1 MLIDRITL
9 FNYRLYQGMNTIN
22 FDFGDNKN
30 IFIISGENGF
40 GKTTFLHSLLWCLY
54 GRLATDIEDSL
65 RKEVQNGGYTNLLKT
80 NLNNE
85 QAAKLASVPSATISQ
100 IKKRGYS
107 AGTEEIKLYSQYFVE
122 IVFSGIAIPSIPCN
136 SLSIKRGYDAI
147 IEKEFVEILID
158 GKPNELATV
167 IGPEIFINDFI
178 LNKDVARFFFF
189 DSEQIVALAETRTS
203 AERKKLCSAYNE
215 VLGVSKYEDLKN
227 NLDSVRVRF
236 RRRSSDVAAHSK
248 IASLTQ
254 IQENIESELSSA
266 QRRID
271 MIDTEISSLKSE
283 DEELQ
288 MQLVREG
295 NSATVDEIK
304 RLKSIIDT
312 ALRKSSEYKQLLK
325 TYLDYAPLAIFGR
338 LLKETKARIDH
349 DFAIASLNATSDS
362 KNALISDITSELF
375 LMLHKLNLDEI
386 VRMNVQDKMQ
396 EVLEHYRVK
405 SSADVTLFDIT
416 DSDYKEFES
425 VISYIMST
433 YRAEFERLA
442 DDYKKNKQILERNSR
457 RLSNIES
464 KERDSLIQS
473 IREKKNMIEERSEA
487 LNIELRELLGYIGTK
502 NQELATNKKQLSRLL
517 KNVDLDD
524 LDSKKDALAEDLS
537 SELTSFL
544 ALLKEEKKFSLERRI
559 KTILN
564 SLMHKD
570 DFIRKVE
577 VCINTD
583 EMDINLYGADGNLIN
598 KDVLSKGEQQLYAT
612 SILKALVDESGIQ
625 FPVFIDSPLQK
636 FDKTHASKIISEFY
650 PSISKQV
657 VIFPLLYKEI
667 TSAELDLMKPYVN
680 SAYIIANEVSHSYF
694 ETVDIN
700 NLMNTAYVQSD

>member
-9 FNYRLYQGMNTIN
+9 FNYRLYQGFNTIN
-22 FDFGDNKN
+22 FDFDDKRN

-65 RKEVQNGGYTNLLKT
+65 RKEVQNGGYAALLKT
-80 NLNNE
+80 NLNNA
-85 QAAKLASVPSATISQ
+85 QAAKLASVPHDTINH

-107 AGTEEIKLYSQYFVE
+107 SDFETIKQFSQYFVE
-122 IVFSGIAIPSIPCN
+122 IAFSEITIPSIPCN
-136 SLSIKRGYDAI
+136 SLTIKRGYDAI
-147 IEKEFVEILID
+147 LEKEFVEIFID

-178 LNKDVARFFFF
+178 LNKDMARFFFF

-203 AERKKLCSAYNE
+203 IERKKLCSAYNE

-227 NLDSVRVRF
+227 NLESVRVRF
-236 RRRSSDVAAHSK
+236 RRRSSDVTAQNK
-248 IASLTQ
+248 IASLTETQ
-254 IQENIESELSSA
+254 KNIESEISSA
-266 QRRID
+266 QNRVD
-271 MIDTEISSLKSE
+271 VIDTEISSLKLE

-288 MQLVREG
+288 LQLVREG
-295 NSATVDEIK
+295 NSATIEEIK
-304 RLKSIIDT
+304 RLRAIIDT
-312 ALRKSSEYKQLLK
+312 AQRKSSEYKQLLK
-325 TYLDYAPLAIFGR
+325 TYLDYAPLAICGR
-338 LLKETKARIDH
+338 LLVETKARIEH
-349 DFAIASLNATSDS
+349 DFSIASLNATSAS
-362 KNALISDITSELF
+362 KNALLSDITADLC
-375 LMLHKLNLDEI
+375 LMLHNLELEDTVKTKVE
-386 VRMNVQDKMQ
+386 DKIQ
-396 EVLEHYRVK
+396 GVLEHYRVK
-405 SSADVTLFDIT
+405 SSADATLFDIS

-425 VISYIMST
+425 VINYIMST

-457 RLSNIES
+457 RLANIES

-473 IREKKNMIEERSEA
+473 IRAKKNLIEERTEA
-487 LNIELRELLGYIGTK
+487 LNVELRELLGFIGTK
-502 NQELATNKKQLSRLL
+502 NQELATTKKQLSRLL

-524 LDSKKDALAEDLS
+524 LDSKKDALANELS
-537 SELTSFL
+537 TELSSFL
-544 ALLKEEKKFSLERRI
+544 AMLKLEKKFSLERRI
-559 KTILN
+559 KAILN

-570 DFIRKVE
+570 DFICKVE

-583 EMDINLYGADGNLIN
+583 EMDINLFGSDGNLIN

-667 TSAELDLMKPYVN
+667 TSAELELMKPFVN

-694 ETVDIN
+694 ETVDVN
-700 NLMNTAYVQSD
+700 NLMNTVHV

>member
-9 FNYRLYQGMNTIN
+9 FNYRLYQGFNTIN
-22 FDFGDNKN
+22 FDFDDKRN

-65 RKEVQNGGYTNLLKT
+65 RKEVQNGGYAALLKT
-80 NLNNE
+80 NLNNA
-85 QAAKLASVPSATISQ
+85 QAAKLASVPHDTINH

-107 AGTEEIKLYSQYFVE
+107 SDFETIKQFSQYFVE
-122 IVFSGIAIPSIPCN
+122 IAFSEITIPSIPCN
-136 SLSIKRGYDAI
+136 SLTIKRGYDAI
-147 IEKEFVEILID
+147 LEKEFIEIFID

-178 LNKDVARFFFF
+178 LNKDMARFFFF

-203 AERKKLCSAYNE
+203 IERKKLCSAYNE

-227 NLDSVRVRF
+227 NLESVRVRF
-236 RRRSSDVAAHSK
+236 RRRSSDVTAQNK
-248 IASLTQ
+248 IASLTETQ
-254 IQENIESELSSA
+254 KNIESEISSA
-266 QRRID
+266 QNRVD
-271 MIDTEISSLKSE
+271 VIDTEISSLKLE

-288 MQLVREG
+288 LQLVREG
-295 NSATVDEIK
+295 NSATIEEIK
-304 RLKSIIDT
+304 RLRAIIDT
-312 ALRKSSEYKQLLK
+312 AQRKSSEYKQLLK
-325 TYLDYAPLAIFGR
+325 TYLDYAPLAICGR
-338 LLKETKARIDH
+338 LLVETKARIEH
-349 DFAIASLNATSDS
+349 DFSIASLNATSAS
-362 KNALISDITSELF
+362 KNALLSDITADLC
-375 LMLHKLNLDEI
+375 LMLHNLELEDTVKTKVE
-386 VRMNVQDKMQ
+386 DKIQ
-396 EVLEHYRVK
+396 GVLEHYRVK
-405 SSADVTLFDIT
+405 SSADATLFDIS

-425 VISYIMST
+425 VINYIMST

-457 RLSNIES
+457 RLANIES

-473 IREKKNMIEERSEA
+473 IRAKKNLIEERTET
-487 LNIELRELLGYIGTK
+487 LNVELRELLGFIGTK
-502 NQELATNKKQLSRLL
+502 NQELATTKKQLSRLL

-524 LDSKKDALAEDLS
+524 LDSKKDALANELS
-537 SELTSFL
+537 TELSSFL
-544 ALLKEEKKFSLERRI
+544 AMLKLEKKFSLERRI
-559 KTILN
+559 KAILN

-570 DFIRKVE
+570 DFICKVE

-583 EMDINLYGADGNLIN
+583 EMDINLFGSDGNLIN

-667 TSAELDLMKPYVN
+667 TSAELELMKPFVN

-694 ETVDIN
+694 ETVDVN
-700 NLMNTAYVQSD
+700 NLMNTVHV

>member
-1 MLIDRITL
+1 MLIDKISL
-9 FNYRLYQGMNTIN
+9 YNYRLYQGLNTIN
-22 FDFGDNKN
+22 FGFDDKKN

-54 GRLATDIEDSL
+54 GRLASDIEDTL
-65 RKEVQNGGYTNLLKT
+65 RKEIQNGGYSTLLKT
-80 NLNNE
+80 NLNNA
-85 QAAKLASVPSATISQ
+85 QATKLASLSPDVISH
-100 IKKRGYS
+100 IKKRGYQPD
-107 AGTEEIKLYSQYFVE
+107 TDFIKAISQYYVE
-122 IVFSGIAIPSIPCN
+122 ITFSEIAIPSIPCS
-136 SLSIKRGYDAI
+136 SLIIKRSYDAI
-147 IEKEFVEILID
+147 LEKEFVEILID

-189 DSEQIVALAETRTS
+189 DSEQIVALAETGTS

-236 RRRSSDVAAHSK
+236 RRRSSDVAAHNK
-248 IASLTQ
+248 IALLTQ
-254 IQENIESELSSA
+254 KQEAIESEIASA
-266 QRRID
+266 KSRID
-271 MIDTEISSLKSE
+271 VIDSEISSFKLE

-288 MQLVREG
+288 LQLVREG
-295 NSATVDEIK
+295 NSATIEEIK
-304 RLKSIIDT
+304 RLKALIET
-312 ALRKSSEYKQLLK
+312 AQRKSSEYKQLLK
-325 TYLDYAPLAIFGR
+325 TYLDYAPLAICGK
-338 LLKETKARIDH
+338 LLMETKKRIEH
-349 DFAIASLNATSDS
+349 DFAIASINTTSAS

-375 LMLHKLNLDEI
+375 LMLHKLNLEES
-386 VRMNVQDKMQ
+386 VRMEVQDRMQ
-396 EVLEHYRVK
+396 GVLEHYRVK
-405 SSADVTLFDIT
+405 SSSDATLFDIS
-416 DSDYKEFES
+416 DADYKEFES
-425 VISYIMST
+425 VINYILST

-473 IREKKNMIEERSEA
+473 LREKKNRIEARIET
-487 LNIELRELLGYIGTK
+487 LNAELRDLLGFIGTK
-502 NQELATNKKQLSRLL
+502 NQELATIKKQLSRLL

-524 LDSKKDALAEDLS
+524 LDSKKDALAEELS
-537 SELTSFL
+537 AELSSFL
-544 ALLKEEKKFSLERRI
+544 ALLKDEKKFSLERRI

-570 DFIRKVE
+570 DFIHRVE
-577 VCINTD
+577 VNINTD
-583 EMDINLYGADGNLIN
+583 EMDINLFGADDNLIN

-650 PSISKQV
+650 PRISKQV

-667 TSAELDLMKPYVN
+667 TSAELELMKPYVN
-680 SAYIIANEVSHSYF
+680 SAYIIANEVSHSSF
-694 ETVDIN
+694 ETVDV
-700 NLMNTAYVQSD
+700 NLLMSTANV